1 MNTTLNKIINHL
13 TEKTDKLF
21 LIDSLGAF
29 LTAFF
34 LFVIMRPFNEY
45 FGMPKTILNNL
56 SLTAI
61 CFWAYSTTCLVF
73 HKGLSPTFITIIGCA
88 NLLYCVWIALLL
100 IKYFNQLSNIGVL
113 YFFIELVII
122 ICLSLIELKVAS
134 EVKKKSIEN
143 RYN

>member
-134 EVKKKSIEN
+134 EVKKKRIEN

>member
-1 MNTTLNKIINHL
+1 VNTSLNKIINHL
-13 TEKTDKLF
+13 AEKTDKLF

-45 FGMPKTILNNL
+45 FGMPKTNLNNL

-73 HKGLSPTFITIIGCA
+73 HKRLSPTFITIIGCA
-88 NLLYCVWIALLL
+88 NLLYCGWIVLLL
-100 IKYFNQLSNIGVL
+100 IKYYNQLSIIGIL
-113 YFFIELVII
+113 YFLIELAII
-122 ICLSLIELKVAS
+122 VCLSLIELKVAS
-134 EVKKKSIEN
+134 EIKKKN
-143 RYN
+143 RRTDNK

>member
-1 MNTTLNKIINHL
+1 VNTTLNKIINHL
-13 TEKTDKLF
+13 AEKTNKLF

-34 LFVIMRPFNEY
+34 LFVFIRPYIEY

-61 CFWAYSTTCLVF
+61 FFWVYSTTCLVF

-88 NLLYCVWIALLL
+88 NLLYCGWIALLI
-100 IKYFNQLSNIGVL
+100 IKYLNQLSIIGVI

-134 EVKKKSIEN
+134 EVKKKRIEN
-143 RYN
+143 